1 MFARRHVRRNSKRMK
16 VFETRFT
23 EKQLSRWFASG
34 LLASSVLLCA
44 AVVLAQSTEHSNF
57 AQAAPGGKTPAAP
70 LSTPPAASPTAPPA
84 VTPATEDPP
93 PPRTPSEVSIDQQ
106 IAERVRVALAH
117 DHLTQAQPIDI
128 AVTRGIANLS
138 GNVSTQAVAHRA
150 LAIARGTGGVTA
162 VQDAMKVQETPAVE
176 RLR

>member
-1 MFARRHVRRNSKRMK
+1 MK

-34 LLASSVLLCA
+34 LIASSVLLCA
-44 AVVLAQSTEHSNF
+44 AVVLAQSTERSNF
-57 AQAAPGGKTPAAP
+57 AQAAPDGGKTPAAP
-70 LSTPPAASPTAPPA
+70 LTPPPAASPTAPPA

-150 LAIARGTGGVTA
+150 LSIARGTGGVTA
-162 VQDAMKVQETPAVE
+162 VQDAMKVEEAPAVE

>member
-1 MFARRHVRRNSKRMK
+1 MK
-16 VFETRFT
+16 TFQTRFT

-34 LLASSVLLCA
+34 LVASSVLLCA
-44 AVVLAQSTEHSNF
+44 AVVLAQSNERSTG
-57 AQAAPGGKTPAAP
+57 APAATDAKTPAAP
-70 LSTPPAASPTAPPA
+70 LAAPHAASPTAPPA
-84 VTPATEDPP
+84 LTPATEDPP
-93 PPRTPSEVSIDQQ
+93 QPRTAAEVSIDQQ
-106 IAERVRVALAH
+106 IAERVRVALAN

-150 LAIARGTGGVTA
+150 LSIARSTGGVSA
-162 VQDAMKVQETPAVE
+162 VQDAMKVEAAPAVE